1 MRKCSECPG
10 KVQAVCRHAFGRY
23 WAAKSGNGTGC
34 HHPLDT
40 VAEAW
45 YAAGWVPGPEITKTI
60 TLPLDG
66 MPKMP
71 KRPVRPMA
79 QQQSSLPIR
88 PTRAKHER
96 RSPIWY

>member
-10 KVQAVCRHAFGRY
+10 KVQAVCRHAFGQH

-34 HHPLDT
+34 QHPLDT

-45 YAAGWVPGPEITKTI
+45 YAAGWVPGPEITKAI

-66 MPKMP
+66 LPTMP

-79 QQQSSLPIR
+79 QQQNNLPIR

>member
-10 KVQAVCRHAFGRY
+10 KVQAVCRHAFGKY
-23 WAAKSGNGTGC
+23 WAAKSDNGTGC
-34 HHPLDT
+34 QHPLDT

-45 YAAGWVPGPEITKTI
+45 YAAGWVPGAEITKAI

-66 MPKMP
+66 LPTMP

>member
-10 KVQAVCRHAFGRY
+10 KVQAVCRHAFGQH

-34 HHPLDT
+34 QHPLDK
-40 VAEAW
+40 VAKAW
-45 YAAGWVPGPEITKTI
+45 YAAGWVPSPEITKAI

-66 MPKMP
+66 LPTMPN
-71 KRPVRPMA
+71 RPVRPMA